1 MGDSRR
7 RTCVVCGRRDTE
19 VGMLSWTGKCDDC
32 GKALL
37 MENIEGIHYRKGYAH
52 KRRLKGMARWIEREM
67 LDLEPPAA

>member
-1 MGDSRR
+1 
-7 RTCVVCGRRDTE
+7 
-19 VGMLSWTGKCDDC
+19 MLSWTGKCDDC

-37 MENIEGIHYRKGYAH
+37 MENIEGIHYRKGFAH